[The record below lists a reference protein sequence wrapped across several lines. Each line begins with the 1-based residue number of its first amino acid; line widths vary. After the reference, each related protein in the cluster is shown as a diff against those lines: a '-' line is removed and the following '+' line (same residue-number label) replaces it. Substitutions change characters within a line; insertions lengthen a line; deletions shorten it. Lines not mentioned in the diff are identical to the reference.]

1 MKLAEIRRKYPQY
14 DNLSNE
20 QLAKGLHQKYYVD
33 MPFDEFSQKIGYQ
46 SAHEVGLGAVAS
58 FTHGGSLGLADKVG
72 GAINALGAAPV
83 DALLTDKLFSQAIKD
98 RYNEIAGSSKVARED
113 FASNHPM
120 TALGLEI
127 AGNITGAAPRAIYKE
142 VVDKGLKGAKLLAST
157 AGIEGAIQGAADS
170 ESLRDIPDNTF
181 MGGISSAVLAPLLPG
196 AVKGAKWVR
205 EVSNPAKNAKT
216 RAVKELTDSVS
227 EKELRSMAYDAQKY
241 GSNVLATGDDKVLQ
255 AAQTARLQTPEAASL
270 IENRLAQLADERPDV
285 TRRNI
290 NISFG
295 RGNKYDNV
303 DALVETTKAKATPLY
318 ENLRKIGDLDAY
330 ALGKKGSKELG
341 GRLKAQKF
349 SNIEF
354 GRMNPTKLA
363 QLNEIRGANGEL
375 PLTSE
380 MKIPLNVV
388 KKLYDK
394 RIVNDK
400 MKPEEVADMVF
411 DTFYNPENII
421 DASKYPH
428 IQAVISPKEKI
439 SNLGFISQD
448 PVNKETVIKSA
459 YLKENDYLKNHYKKV
474 REALE
479 GRGQLQ
485 SDLSFN
491 PTQTYSSSVYP
502 SSLGPQNG
510 SLRQTPRLSD
520 VQSLTNKNISP
531 LGKFVKDNDLIQ
543 NEIKKIRRNPEF
555 PREMRNAADTD
566 FNILDQVNQNLG
578 EMIEDA
584 KRDGHMPT
592 VMRLTIQKND
602 LLKQM
607 DKIAPQY
614 KQARKLYEAKGKALR
629 AQSVGEDIFDPKVTP
644 DLMKRKIKDMEWLE
658 QNSLKIGATSELL
671 RKLGQAPNEAVAL
684 GRMLND
690 NSIKKLE
697 AVFGKPAAKVFRE
710 YVESETKRN
719 RNMNKVLSGSQTSE
733 KQSLR
738 DKSNFFINL
747 ARNPTGII
755 GEVLGPAENRIMNET
770 NKAIAELLT
779 APGGT
784 ALLGELSRQKNNWLS
799 PYITDLLQRV
809 NVAGVVNVE
818 R

>member
-1 MKLAEIRRKYPQY
+1 MADLARIKENVAKMAAMNAPEEDIDGYIASEGVSIEDVRNYQPQ
-14 DNLSNE
+14 S
-20 QLAKGLHQKYYVD
+20 G
-33 MPFDEFSQKIGYQ
+33 
-46 SAHEVGLGAVAS
+46 HEAALGAVSS
-58 FTHGGSLGLADKVG
+58 FAHGGSLGLADKVG
-72 GAINALGAAPV
+72 GVINALGAAPM
-83 DALLTDKLFSQAIKD
+83 DALLTDKSFAQAWKD
-98 RYNEIAGSSKVARED
+98 RYNEIAGDSEKARKD
-113 FASNHPM
+113 FAGNHPL
-120 TALGLEI
+120 AAFGLEV
-127 AGNITGAAPRAIYKE
+127 AGNLTGGAPKAIYKA
-142 VVDKGLKGAKLLAST
+142 VADKGLKGAKLLAST
-157 AGIEGAIQGAADS
+157 AGIEGGIQAAADS
-170 ESLRDIPDNTF
+170 EKLSDVPENAATGALA
-181 MGGISSAVLAPLLPG
+181 SAALAPLLPAAG
-196 AVKGAKWVR
+196 KSLRWLYDAALPAQRARKRAAQALTEAVG
-205 EVSNPAKNAKT
+205 EKN
-216 RAVKELTDSVS
+216 
-227 EKELRSMAYDAQKY
+227 LRNMAYEAQKY

-255 AAQTARLQTPEAASL
+255 AAQAARQQTPDAASL
-270 IENRLAQLADERPDV
+270 IENRMFQLADERPAV

-290 NISFG
+290 ELSFG
-295 RGNKYDNV
+295 RGNKYDNI
-303 DALVETTKAKATPLY
+303 DDLVETTKARATPLY
-318 ENLRKIGDLDAY
+318 DALRKIGDLDAY

-354 GRMNPTKLA
+354 GRMNPAKLA
-363 QLNEIRGANGEL
+363 QLNEIRAANGEP
-375 PLTSE
+375 PLTPD

-394 RIVNDK
+394 RIVSDK

-411 DTFYNPENII
+411 DAFYNPNNLV

-428 IQAVISPKEKI
+428 IQAVISPKENV
-439 SNLGFISQD
+439 SNLGFISRD
-448 PVNKETVIKSA
+448 PTNGGTVVKSA
-459 YLKENDYLKNHYKKV
+459 FREKTDRLRSVYKV
-474 REALE
+474 LNEALE
-479 GRGQLQ
+479 GRAQHQ

-502 SSLGPQNG
+502 SSLGPETG
-510 SLRQTPRLSD
+510 SLRQAARLSD
-520 VQSLTNKNISP
+520 VQSLNNRNISP
-531 LGKFVKDNDLIQ
+531 LGRYVKDNDLIQ

-555 PREMRNAADTD
+555 SREMRNAADTD

-584 KRDGHMPT
+584 KRAGHMPT
-592 VMRLTIQKND
+592 VMRLTMQKNE

-607 DKIAPQY
+607 DKIVPEY
-614 KQARKLYEAKGKALR
+614 KQARNLYEARGKALR
-629 AQSVGEDIFDPKVTP
+629 AQAVGEDIFDPKVTP

-690 NSIKKLE
+690 NSIRKLE
-697 AVFGKPAAKVFRE
+697 AVYGKPAARVFRE
-710 YVESETKRN
+710 YAESEVKRN

-738 DKSNFFINL
+738 DKSNFLINL
-747 ARNPTGII
+747 ARNPLGIV

-779 APGGT
+779 DPRGM
-784 ALLGELSRQKNNWLS
+784 ALLEELSSQKNNLLS
-799 PYITDLLQRV
+799 PYIADILQRA
-809 NVAGVVNVE
+809 NVAGAVNAE